1 MNQHN
6 SNHWFLSYLKSTQL
20 HLNTEIMMIFEAL
33 KAI

>member
-6 SNHWFLSYLKSTQL
+6 SNHWFLSYLKPAQL
-20 HLNTEIMMIFEAL
+20 NLNTEIMMIFEAL